1 MLMYELVEPDESTNE
16 GDMSTAP
23 TVETL
28 DTVAESTEGS
38 TLPED
43 EPVMVESADVDSMT
57 EESSLASTDRRS
69 SVQFDPI
76 PVKTD
81 PSLLD
86 IVESRLENIKI
97 SPSSSVTSTS
107 TEDDSLHHD
116 DKSRSTSFSS
126 THSRPPTPIFENK
139 DPQLSPPP
147 RKKMKKVAVET
158 VGGDNDLGLD
168 TGGIN

>member
-1 MLMYELVEPDESTNE
+1 MLMYELVEPDEPTNE

-23 TVETL
+23 NVETL
-28 DTVAESTEGS
+28 DIIAETTESS

-43 EPVMVESADVDSMT
+43 EPVMAESADLDS
-57 EESSLASTDRRS
+57 ESSLASTERRP
-69 SVQFDPI
+69 SVQLDPI

-107 TEDDSLHHD
+107 TEDDSLPHD
-116 DKSRSTSFSS
+116 HDKSRSTSFSS

-147 RKKMKKVAVET
+147 RKKMKKDAVET
-158 VGGDNDLGLD
+158 AAAGSDNDSGLD
-168 TGGIN
+168 TEGIH